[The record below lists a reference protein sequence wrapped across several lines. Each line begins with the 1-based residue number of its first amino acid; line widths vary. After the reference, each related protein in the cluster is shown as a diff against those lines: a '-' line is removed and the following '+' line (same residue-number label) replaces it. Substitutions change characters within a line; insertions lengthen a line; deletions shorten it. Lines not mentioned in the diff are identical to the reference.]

1 MESTAVILAVSSP
14 PGHAG
19 RGIIRASGDGA
30 FALAEA
36 CVAEAVPRAR
46 RITPVRLGLDGLDL
60 PSQMMTFPGPASF
73 TGEDVVELQLPGQP
87 HLLDRIIDALIA
99 LGKEKAIESRRSEPG
114 EFTYRAW
121 LNGRLSLTEAEGV
134 SAVIAARSDAELKA
148 ASMLRSGRLGAVAG
162 KIADQLAGVLAL
174 VEAGID
180 FTDEEDVVAIE
191 AGDLA
196 GQLEE
201 MLVSLREVLDR
212 AIGMDVLQALP
223 VVMLCGP
230 PNAGKSTLF
239 NALLSNLRAVVTEVP
254 GTTRDVIIEPLQV
267 DEEGSEILLVDAAGF
282 DSSISNPIDLQ
293 MQNNALGMQAE
304 ADLLLHCLPVDDDA
318 GWMDDPGV
326 IKVRT
331 KHDLDGAHRDG
342 DIRVSTETGHGIN
355 ELRELIRDRTRDGL
369 VPLSSDAVALQPRH
383 EASLNEAVNRLEEAL
398 SLVQGREGVPEL
410 VASQLREALDAI
422 GLVGGIIAPE
432 DVLGRIFS
440 SFCIGK

>member
-19 RGIIRASGDGA
+19 RGIIRASGDGV

-36 CVAEAVPRAR
+36 CVAEAAPRTR

-60 PSQMMTFPGPASF
+60 PAQMMTFPGPASF

-87 HLLDRIIDALIA
+87 HLLERIIDALIA

-148 ASMLRSGRLGAVAG
+148 ASMLRSGRLGVVAE

-196 GQLEE
+196 GQLKE
-201 MLVSLREVLDR
+201 MLASLKEVLDR

-239 NALLSNLRAVVTEVP
+239 NALLSNRRAIVTEVP

-267 DEEGSEILLVDAAGF
+267 DVEGAEILLVDAAGF
-282 DSSISNPIDLQ
+282 ETSISNPIDLQ
-293 MQNNALGMQAE
+293 MQNNALGMLAD

-318 GWMDDPGV
+318 GWMDDHRV
-326 IKVRT
+326 VKVRT
-331 KHDLDGAHRDG
+331 KHDLDGSRRDG
-342 DIRVSTETGHGIN
+342 DLQVSTETGHGIN
-355 ELRELIRDRTRDGL
+355 ELRELISDRTREGL

-383 EASLNEAVNRLEEAL
+383 EASLTEVVDRLEEAL

-410 VASQLREALDAI
+410 VASQLREGLDAI